1 MLKLNQPYFMLSK
14 EGIKQKAH
22 DCEQQQEY
30 FKKNDLTMFL
40 FTLWAGKFQYRS
52 LWRSDPALRFN
63 QKYLNLCSEY
73 ERKK

>member
-30 FKKNDLTMFL
+30 FLKKKTVFIYFMG
-40 FTLWAGKFQYRS
+40 WQVS
-52 LWRSDPALRFN
+52 I
-63 QKYLNLCSEY
+63 
-73 ERKK
+73 